1 MKNALKHPLF
11 WLGTVLIVLAI
22 AVPFIGVTQHERDP
36 LVSKVEKFM
45 NKPSNW
51 NLRGLVTEE
60 DFQKIVDDAL
70 IDEAKADAEKYS
82 IRFYSGD
89 TVAEKENSET
99 GEIEEGYINVFVL
112 YDKKQADSS
121 SSPDI
126 SRSKLFFK
134 TIDGKRYWDIFH

>member
-1 MKNALKHPLF
+1 MAGPWVTWTTLAGTLK
-11 WLGTVLIVLAI
+11 LGKLIVLYDSNRITIEGSTDLAFTEDVQARMKAFGFQTIDVKDGNDLAAI
-22 AVPFIGVTQHERDP
+22 GA
-36 LVSKVEKFM
+36 
-45 NKPSNW
+45 
-51 NLRGLVTEE
+51 
-60 DFQKIVDDAL
+60 A